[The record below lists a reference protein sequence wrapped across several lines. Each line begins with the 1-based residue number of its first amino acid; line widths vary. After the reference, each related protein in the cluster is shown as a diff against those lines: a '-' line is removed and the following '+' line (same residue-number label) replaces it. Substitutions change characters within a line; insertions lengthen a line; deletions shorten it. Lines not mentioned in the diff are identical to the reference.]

1 MNLHVKK
8 EKKME
13 DIRKIPLNLQ
23 LFADEEAETEVDQTN
38 VDAEK
43 ETEKTFTQDEVNKIV
58 QDRLAKEKAK
68 NEKAQEEAKKLA
80 KMNAEQKNQYMVEQL
95 QKELEEY
102 KTKEAKNDMIKEANS
117 MLKDNDITLPDEVVA
132 MLIGD
137 NAEDTKVCVDSFS
150 KAFKTA
156 VERAVNEKL
165 KGKTPKQKSVAG
177 LTREDILSVKDRQER
192 QRLIKENE
200 ELFM

>member
-1 MNLHVKK
+1 
-8 EKKME
+8 ME

-23 LFADEEAETEVDQTN
+23 LFADDEAETEVDQAN
-38 VDAEK
+38 VDSEK

-137 NAEDTKVCVDSFS
+137 NAEDTKICVDSFS

-192 QRLIKENE
+192 QRLIEENE

>member
-1 MNLHVKK
+1 
-8 EKKME
+8 ME

-23 LFADEEAETEVDQTN
+23 LFADDEAETEVDQAY

-102 KTKEAKNDMIKEANS
+102 KNKEAKNDMIKEANS

>member
-1 MNLHVKK
+1 
-8 EKKME
+8 ME

-23 LFADEEAETEVDQTN
+23 LFADDEAETEVDQAN
-38 VDAEK
+38 VDSEK

-102 KTKEAKNDMIKEANS
+102 KNKEAKNDMIKEANS
-117 MLKDNDITLPDEVVA
+117 MLKDNDITLPDEIVA

-137 NAEDTKVCVDSFS
+137 NAEATKVCVDSFS

-192 QRLIKENE
+192 QRLIEENE

>member
-1 MNLHVKK
+1 
-8 EKKME
+8 ME

-23 LFADEEAETEVDQTN
+23 LFADEEAETEVDQAN

-137 NAEDTKVCVDSFS
+137 NAEDTKICVDSFS

-192 QRLIKENE
+192 QRLIEENE

>member
-1 MNLHVKK
+1 
-8 EKKME
+8 ME

-23 LFADEEAETEVDQTN
+23 LFADDEAETEVDQAN

-43 ETEKTFTQDEVNKIV
+43 ENEKTFTQDEVNKIV

-102 KTKEAKNDMIKEANS
+102 KNKEAKNDMIKEANS

-156 VERAVNEKL
+156 VERDVNEKL

-192 QRLIKENE
+192 QRLIEENE

>member
-1 MNLHVKK
+1 
-8 EKKME
+8 ME

-23 LFADEEAETEVDQTN
+23 LFADDEAETEVDQAN

-117 MLKDNDITLPDEVVA
+117 MLKEADINLPDEVVA

-137 NAEDTKVCVDSFS
+137 NAEDTKICVDSFS

-192 QRLIKENE
+192 QRLIEENE

>member
-1 MNLHVKK
+1 
-8 EKKME
+8 ME

-23 LFADEEAETEVDQTN
+23 LFADEEAETEVDQAN

-117 MLKDNDITLPDEVVA
+117 MLKEADINLPDEVVA

-137 NAEDTKVCVDSFS
+137 NAEDTKICVDSFS

-192 QRLIKENE
+192 QRLIEENE

>member
-1 MNLHVKK
+1 
-8 EKKME
+8 ME

-23 LFADEEAETEVDQTN
+23 LFADDGAETEVDQAN

-102 KTKEAKNDMIKEANS
+102 KNKEAKNDMIKEANS
-117 MLKDNDITLPDEVVA
+117 MLKEADINLPDEVVA

-137 NAEDTKVCVDSFS
+137 NAEDTKICVDSFS

-156 VERAVNEKL
+156 VKRAVNEKL

-192 QRLIKENE
+192 QRLIEENE

>member
-1 MNLHVKK
+1 
-8 EKKME
+8 ME

-23 LFADEEAETEVDQTN
+23 LFADDEEKETEQAN
-38 VDAEK
+38 VDV

-58 QDRLAKEKAK
+58 QERVAKEKAK

-102 KTKEAKNDMIKEANS
+102 KNKEARNDMIKEANS
-117 MLKDNDITLPDEVVA
+117 MLKDNDINLPDEVVSV
-132 MLIGD
+132 LIGS
-137 NAEDTKVCVDSFS
+137 NAEETKVCIDSFS
-150 KAFKTA
+150 KAFKKA

-192 QRLIKENE
+192 QRLIEENE

>member
-23 LFADEEAETEVDQTN
+23 LFADDEAETEVDQAN
-38 VDAEK
+38 VDFEK

-102 KTKEAKNDMIKEANS
+102 KNKEAKNDMIKEANS

-192 QRLIKENE
+192 QRLIEENE

>member
-1 MNLHVKK
+1 
-8 EKKME
+8 ME

-23 LFADEEAETEVDQTN
+23 LFADDEAETEVDQAN

-117 MLKDNDITLPDEVVA
+117 MLKEADINLPDEVVA

-137 NAEDTKVCVDSFS
+137 NADDTKICVDSFS

-192 QRLIKENE
+192 QRLIEENE

>member
-1 MNLHVKK
+1 
-8 EKKME
+8 ME

-23 LFADEEAETEVDQTN
+23 LFADDEAETEVDQAN
-38 VDAEK
+38 VDSEK

-102 KTKEAKNDMIKEANS
+102 KTK
-117 MLKDNDITLPDEVVA
+117 
-132 MLIGD
+132 
-137 NAEDTKVCVDSFS
+137 
-150 KAFKTA
+150 
-156 VERAVNEKL
+156 
-165 KGKTPKQKSVAG
+165 
-177 LTREDILSVKDRQER
+177 
-192 QRLIKENE
+192 
-200 ELFM
+200 

>member
-1 MNLHVKK
+1 
-8 EKKME
+8 ME

-23 LFADEEAETEVDQTN
+23 LFADDEAETEVDQAN

-80 KMNAEQKNQYMVEQL
+80 KMNAEQKNQYMMEQL

-102 KTKEAKNDMIKEANS
+102 KNKEAKNDMIKEANS
-117 MLKDNDITLPDEVVA
+117 MLKDNDINLPDEVVA

>member
-1 MNLHVKK
+1 
-8 EKKME
+8 ME

-23 LFADEEAETEVDQTN
+23 LFADDEAETEVDQAN

-102 KTKEAKNDMIKEANS
+102 KNKEAKNDMIKEANS
-117 MLKDNDITLPDEVVA
+117 MLKDNDITLPDDVVA

>member
-1 MNLHVKK
+1 
-8 EKKME
+8 ME

-23 LFADEEAETEVDQTN
+23 LFADDEAETEVDQAN

-80 KMNAEQKNQYMVEQL
+80 KMNAEQKQQYMVEQL

-102 KTKEAKNDMIKEANS
+102 KNKEAKNDMIKEANF

-192 QRLIKENE
+192 QRLIEENE

>member
-1 MNLHVKK
+1 
-8 EKKME
+8 ME
-13 DIRKIPLNLQ
+13 DVRKIPLNLQ
-23 LFADEEAETEVDQTN
+23 LFADDEAETEVDQAN
-38 VDAEK
+38 VDSEK

-117 MLKDNDITLPDEVVA
+117 MLKEADINLPDEVVA

-192 QRLIKENE
+192 QRLIEENE

>member
-1 MNLHVKK
+1 
-8 EKKME
+8 ME

-23 LFADEEAETEVDQTN
+23 LFADEEAETEVDQAN

-80 KMNAEQKNQYMVEQL
+80 KMNAEQKNHYMVEQL

-117 MLKDNDITLPDEVVA
+117 MLKDNDITLSDEIVA

-192 QRLIKENE
+192 QRLIEENE

>member
-1 MNLHVKK
+1 
-8 EKKME
+8 ME

-23 LFADEEAETEVDQTN
+23 LFAEDEAETEVDQAN

-102 KTKEAKNDMIKEANS
+102 KNKEAKNDMIKEANS

-137 NAEDTKVCVDSFS
+137 NAEDTKVCVDNFS

-192 QRLIKENE
+192 QRLIEENE

>member
-1 MNLHVKK
+1 
-8 EKKME
+8 ME

-23 LFADEEAETEVDQTN
+23 LFADDEAETEVDQAN
-38 VDAEK
+38 VDVEK

-117 MLKDNDITLPDEVVA
+117 MLKEADINLPDEVVA

-192 QRLIKENE
+192 QRLIEENE

>member
-1 MNLHVKK
+1 
-8 EKKME
+8 ME

-117 MLKDNDITLPDEVVA
+117 MLKEADINLPDEVVA

-192 QRLIKENE
+192 QRLIEENE

>member
-1 MNLHVKK
+1 
-8 EKKME
+8 ME

>member
-1 MNLHVKK
+1 
-8 EKKME
+8 ME

-23 LFADEEAETEVDQTN
+23 LFADDEAETEVDQAN

-95 QKELEEY
+95 QKELQEY
-102 KTKEAKNDMIKEANS
+102 KNKEAKNDMIKEANS
-117 MLKDNDITLPDEVVA
+117 MLKEADINLPDEVVA

>member
-1 MNLHVKK
+1 
-8 EKKME
+8 ME

-23 LFADEEAETEVDQTN
+23 LFADEEAETEVDQAN

-43 ETEKTFTQDEVNKIV
+43 ENEKTFTQDEVNKIV

-102 KTKEAKNDMIKEANS
+102 KNKEAKNDMIKEANS

-137 NAEDTKVCVDSFS
+137 NAEDTKICVDSFS

-192 QRLIKENE
+192 QRLIEENE

>member
-1 MNLHVKK
+1 
-8 EKKME
+8 ME

-23 LFADEEAETEVDQTN
+23 LFADDEAETEVDQAN

-80 KMNAEQKNQYMVEQL
+80 KMNAEQKQQYMVEQL

-102 KTKEAKNDMIKEANS
+102 KNKEAKNDMIKEANS

-177 LTREDILSVKDRQER
+177 LTRKDILSVKDRQER
-192 QRLIKENE
+192 QRLIEENE

>member
-1 MNLHVKK
+1 
-8 EKKME
+8 ME

-23 LFADEEAETEVDQTN
+23 LFADEEAETELDQAN

-102 KTKEAKNDMIKEANS
+102 KNKEAKNDMIKEANS

>member
-1 MNLHVKK
+1 
-8 EKKME
+8 ME

-23 LFADEEAETEVDQTN
+23 LFAEDEAETEVDQAN

-102 KTKEAKNDMIKEANS
+102 KNKEAKNDMIKEANS

-137 NAEDTKVCVDSFS
+137 NAEDTKICVDSFS

-192 QRLIKENE
+192 QRLIEENE

>member
-1 MNLHVKK
+1 
-8 EKKME
+8 ME

-102 KTKEAKNDMIKEANS
+102 KNKEAKNDMIKEANS

-192 QRLIKENE
+192 QRLIEENE

>member
-23 LFADEEAETEVDQTN
+23 LFADDEAETEVDQAN
-38 VDAEK
+38 VDSEK

-117 MLKDNDITLPDEVVA
+117 MLKEADINLPDEVVA

-137 NAEDTKVCVDSFS
+137 NAEDTKICVDSFS

-177 LTREDILSVKDRQER
+177 LTRKDILSVKDRQER
-192 QRLIKENE
+192 QRLIEENE

>member
-1 MNLHVKK
+1 
-8 EKKME
+8 ME

-23 LFADEEAETEVDQTN
+23 LFADEEVETEVDQAN
-38 VDAEK
+38 VDSEK

-117 MLKDNDITLPDEVVA
+117 MLKEADINLPDEVVA

-137 NAEDTKVCVDSFS
+137 NAEDTKICVDSFS

-192 QRLIKENE
+192 QRLIEENE

>member
-1 MNLHVKK
+1 
-8 EKKME
+8 ME

-23 LFADEEAETEVDQTN
+23 LFADDGAETEVDQAN

-80 KMNAEQKNQYMVEQL
+80 KMNAEQKNQYIVEQL

-102 KTKEAKNDMIKEANS
+102 KNKEAKNDMIKEANY

>member
-1 MNLHVKK
+1 
-8 EKKME
+8 ME

-23 LFADEEAETEVDQTN
+23 LFADEEAETEVDQAN
-38 VDAEK
+38 VDFEK

-102 KTKEAKNDMIKEANS
+102 KNKEAKNDMIKEANS

-165 KGKTPKQKSVAG
+165 KGKTPKQKSVDG

-192 QRLIKENE
+192 QRLIEENE

>member
-1 MNLHVKK
+1 
-8 EKKME
+8 ME

-23 LFADEEAETEVDQTN
+23 LFADEEAETEVDQAN

>member
-1 MNLHVKK
+1 
-8 EKKME
+8 ME

-23 LFADEEAETEVDQTN
+23 LFADEEAEAEVDQAN

-117 MLKDNDITLPDEVVA
+117 MLKEADINLPDEVVA

-137 NAEDTKVCVDSFS
+137 NAEDTKICVDSFS

-192 QRLIKENE
+192 QRLIEENE

>member
-1 MNLHVKK
+1 
-8 EKKME
+8 ME

-192 QRLIKENE
+192 QCLIKENE

>member
-1 MNLHVKK
+1 
-8 EKKME
+8 ME

-23 LFADEEAETEVDQTN
+23 LFADGEAETEVDQAN
-38 VDAEK
+38 VDSNK
-43 ETEKTFTQDEVNKIV
+43 ETEKMFTQDEVNKIV
-58 QDRLAKEKAK
+58 QDRVAKEKAK

-102 KTKEAKNDMIKEANS
+102 KNKEAKNDMIKEANS
-117 MLKDNDITLPDEVVA
+117 MLKEADINLPDEVVA

-137 NAEDTKVCVDSFS
+137 NAEDTKICVDSFS

-192 QRLIKENE
+192 QRLIEENE

>member
-1 MNLHVKK
+1 
-8 EKKME
+8 ME

-23 LFADEEAETEVDQTN
+23 LFADDEAETEVDQAN
-38 VDAEK
+38 IDAEK

-117 MLKDNDITLPDEVVA
+117 MLKEACLLYTSPSPRD
-132 MLIGD
+132 
-137 NAEDTKVCVDSFS
+137 
-150 KAFKTA
+150 
-156 VERAVNEKL
+156 
-165 KGKTPKQKSVAG
+165 
-177 LTREDILSVKDRQER
+177 
-192 QRLIKENE
+192 
-200 ELFM
+200 

>member
-23 LFADEEAETEVDQTN
+23 LFADDEAETELDQSN

-192 QRLIKENE
+192 QRLIEENE

>member
-1 MNLHVKK
+1 
-8 EKKME
+8 ME

-23 LFADEEAETEVDQTN
+23 LFADDEAEKEVDQAN

-102 KTKEAKNDMIKEANS
+102 KNKEAKNDMIKEANS

-192 QRLIKENE
+192 QRLIEENE

>member
-1 MNLHVKK
+1 
-8 EKKME
+8 ME

-58 QDRLAKEKAK
+58 QDRLAKGKAK

-117 MLKDNDITLPDEVVA
+117 MLKETDINLPDEVVA

-137 NAEDTKVCVDSFS
+137 NAEDTKICVDSFS

-192 QRLIKENE
+192 QRLIEENE

>member
-1 MNLHVKK
+1 
-8 EKKME
+8 ME

-23 LFADEEAETEVDQTN
+23 LFADDGAETEVDQAN
-38 VDAEK
+38 VDSEK

-80 KMNAEQKNQYMVEQL
+80 KMNAEQKNQYMMEQL

-102 KTKEAKNDMIKEANS
+102 KTKEAKNNMIKEANS

-192 QRLIKENE
+192 QRLIEENE